1 MRLGFPSLLFLDM
14 ESGSWAGWAASNMTH
29 VILTQ
34 RFFDGNLV
42 NCWCFLPD
50 LGIMIISSMKIA
62 TSFSLTLK
70 INNWK
75 LTFPFGAIWAY
86 FQGQA
91 VMECICH
98 PMKPFVQKQ
107 PQRRIHLKI
116 SILPLPIFWDLQNL
130 SLYLLI
136 IWFNCFFFRRVFGI
150 SKPLILRSQW
160 FLDILRVL
168 LLMAEIL
175 HQLIGSISMYIPLF
189 VGFHTSQVVVW
200 DFSHQKIQRN
210 PWIGIKS

>member
-1 MRLGFPSLLFLDM
+1 MG
-14 ESGSWAGWAASNMTH
+14 
-29 VILTQ
+29 
-34 RFFDGNLV
+34 GNLV
-42 NCWCFLPD
+42 NCWCFLQD

-75 LTFPFGAIWAY
+75 LTFSFGAIWAY

-91 VMECICH
+91 VSLRECLC
-98 PMKPFVQKQ
+98 Q
-107 PQRRIHLKI
+107 PWNHLYKNNHNAG
-116 SILPLPIFWDLQNL
+116 SILRFQFYYCPYFWDLPNL
-130 SLYLLI
+130 SLYVQMIQL
-136 IWFNCFFFRRVFGI
+136 FFFEGI
-150 SKPLILRSQW
+150 SKAPLLRSQW